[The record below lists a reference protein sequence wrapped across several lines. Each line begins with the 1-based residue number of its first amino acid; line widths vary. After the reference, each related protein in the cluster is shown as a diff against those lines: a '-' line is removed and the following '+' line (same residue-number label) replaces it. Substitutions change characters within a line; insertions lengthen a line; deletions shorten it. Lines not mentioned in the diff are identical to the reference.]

1 MKKGHYFFILIVELL
16 IFIFLQKNLIHIP
29 CVFKTISHIPCPGC
43 GLTRAMREVL
53 QFHFSKAVYYNILI
67 IPIIL
72 FFDILNVLIF
82 LDIIQNRNYVSA
94 FIKRIF
100 CQWKILLFLLIFSEI
115 LNIYHHI

>member
-1 MKKGHYFFILIVELL
+1 MKRSHYFLFLLVEII
-16 IFIFLQKNLIHIP
+16 IFIFLQKNMIHIP
-29 CVFKTISHIPCPGC
+29 CFFKTISHIPCPGC

-72 FFDILNVLIF
+72 LFCILNVFIF

-94 FIKRIF
+94 FIKKIF
-100 CQWKILLFLLIFSEI
+100 CQWKILFLFLIFSEI